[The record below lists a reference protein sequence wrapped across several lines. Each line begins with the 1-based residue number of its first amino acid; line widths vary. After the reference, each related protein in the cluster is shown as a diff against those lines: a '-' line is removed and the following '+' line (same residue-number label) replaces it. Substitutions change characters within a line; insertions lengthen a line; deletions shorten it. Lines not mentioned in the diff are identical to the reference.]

1 LRLES
6 WYTYK
11 RSKLETYKSI
21 ESVGGL
27 PISEYNIKFDEET
40 MMQDSVLRCY
50 IEYYKQNIEIEHQ
63 EENGNDLG

>member
-1 LRLES
+1 M
-6 WYTYK
+6 
-11 RSKLETYKSI
+11 
-21 ESVGGL
+21 GGL